1 MEVLRGFGMFFIW
14 VETMGD
20 VASRSRNGDITVR
33 LSMSHVCQ

>member
-1 MEVLRGFGMFFIW
+1 MFFIW

-33 LSMSHVCQ
+33 LSMSTV